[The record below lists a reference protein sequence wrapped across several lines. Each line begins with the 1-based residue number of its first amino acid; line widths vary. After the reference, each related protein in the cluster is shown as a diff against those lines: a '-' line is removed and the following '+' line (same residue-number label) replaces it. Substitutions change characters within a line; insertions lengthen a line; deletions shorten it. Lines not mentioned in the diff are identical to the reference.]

1 MTLLSGLDLDEEE
14 MQRFEQ
20 ENIGLESFALLS
32 EYDLIEIGIKD
43 RAKREVIM
51 KVICNLRSGGAK
63 QKQDVSRLEP
73 LR

>member
-1 MTLLSGLDLDEEE
+1 LDLDEEE
-14 MQRFEQ
+14 MQRFEK
-20 ENIGLESFALLS
+20 ENIGLDTFLLLS

-43 RAKREVIM
+43 LTKREAIM

-63 QKQDVSRLEP
+63 KKQDVTRLEP